1 MIKTKGTELA
11 KLEAE
16 VFGLPERMKKIRVVD
31 KESLNLAH
39 QEKIYIK
46 KVRKQIADF
55 CDPNINR
62 LHVAHK
68 EAVAQKRAFEHPLI
82 EAENY
87 IDPQIASYLAKLEQI
102 RRAAEEK
109 VRREREEAA
118 RKAKEEED
126 ARLEAALKAEEK
138 GNEEEAEAILD
149 HYDPIQE
156 PPTQQTFVPPK
167 EKLRGLSVR
176 KTWKWE
182 PEDPLGFE
190 GIPREWMILVP
201 HKEKIDAYVREMK
214 ERAKIKGIKIFSK
227 DAVSQRL
234 G

>member
-11 KLEAE
+11 RLEAE

-68 EAVAQKRAFEHPLI
+68 EAVAQKRTFEQPLI

-118 RKAKEEED
+118 RKAREEEE
-126 ARLEAALKAEEK
+126 ARIEAAIKAEEK
-138 GNEEEAEAILD
+138 GDLEEAEKILD
-149 HYDPIQE
+149 REPIKE
-156 PPTQQTFVPPK
+156 PPAQQTFIPPK
-167 EKLRGLSVR
+167 EKLKGLSTR
-176 KTWKWE
+176 KIWKWK
-182 PEDPLGFE
+182 PEDPVGFE

-201 HKEKIDAYVREMK
+201 HVEKIDAYVKEMK
-214 ERAKIKGIKIFSK
+214 EKAKIKGIIVYSK
-227 DAVSQRL
+227 DIVSQRL